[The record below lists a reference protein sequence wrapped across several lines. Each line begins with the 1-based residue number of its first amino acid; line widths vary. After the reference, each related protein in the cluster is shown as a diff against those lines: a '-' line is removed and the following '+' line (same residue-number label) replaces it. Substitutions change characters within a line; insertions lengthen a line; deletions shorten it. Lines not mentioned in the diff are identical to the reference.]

1 MPVFD
6 ILCLAA
12 SYKLRGTCV
21 AGLRTDGGGWIRPCA
36 RTRHGELYPIHYRVQ
51 GGAPRV
57 LDVIRISFDGPHPAA
72 HQPENWLIADAPWQ
86 LIHRGLPDDLA
97 PLLKASLAGGPT
109 LLGDSSSKI
118 EFAQLTKKP
127 AKASLALIEPEN
139 LQWAIYSTSD
149 NLRKPRALFR
159 LGGTSYRLPITD
171 PAYIGTFRTLSV
183 GTHPL
188 EALGINPAMRILLT
202 ISLSE
207 PFDNGYCYKLVSAI
221 IPAAPWILGEAE
233 LPMESEEAAWII
245 DALVNGA
252 DPYSGEPLPLN
263 GPLSNPDTIKALR
276 AASAALRSPRELL
289 DNAGKPWDTE
299 EETRLVAAFDAGQT
313 MKAMARAHGRTRGA
327 IKARLIKLGKI
338 EG

>member
-12 SYKLRGTCV
+12 SYKLRGTCI

-36 RTRHGELYPIHYRVQ
+36 RTQHGELYPIHYRVQ

-57 LDVIRISFDGPHPAA
+57 LDVIRISFEGPQPAA
-72 HQPENWLIADAPWQ
+72 HQPENWIIADEPWR

-97 PLLKASLAGGPT
+97 PLLRANLAGGPT
-109 LLGDSSSKI
+109 LLGDSSRKI
-118 EFAQLTKKP
+118 EFAQFAAQP
-127 AKASLALIEPEN
+127 AKASLALIEPAN

-149 NLRKPRALFR
+149 NIRKPRALFR

-171 PAYIGTFRTLSV
+171 PAYVDAFRALSV
-183 GTHPL
+183 GTHTL
-188 EALGINPAMRILLT
+188 EALGIDPAMRILLT
-202 ISLSE
+202 LSMSE
-207 PFDNGYCYKLVSAI
+207 PFEDGCCYKLVSAI
-221 IPAAPWILGEAE
+221 IPVARGILAE
-233 LPMESEEAAWII
+233 PDVPMASEEAAWII
-245 DALVNGA
+245 DALAKGA
-252 DPYSGEPLPLN
+252 DPYSGEPLPLD

-276 AASAALRSPRELL
+276 AASAALRGPRELP

-299 EETRLVAAFDAGQT
+299 EETRLVTELDAGQT
-313 MKAMARAHGRTRGA
+313 MKAIARTHGRSRGA